1 MAIDFTVKE
10 AKQLIERHKSLLS
23 QLDYIASK
31 AEDFQ
36 SDIKRAANDLA
47 TQGALK
53 RIILN
58 DCTRPVNDLSQS
70 PDITRLILNLH
81 KYQSVRSAIETAK
94 SFQNNFAGNVRQNI
108 SLLNPGLAGL
118 SWFFGGKRAKESAAQ
133 AYQELSQMLDGS
145 YGLTIPTIV
154 SEIDA
159 TSYIT
164 NAAAW
169 NAFTAD
175 SSCFF
180 DTLEIVCRE
189 VIRSSGNSPFQLQ
202 LERLSTLEQK
212 VSKCKNAS
220 DKEESLIKSSAE
232 KMLAFNALQILR
244 NVPVDEVNRE
254 KSGFR
259 VKALYDAGITT
270 MADIYASSNYQ
281 LASIHGISESAA
293 FSMKRIAK
301 QFLEEAQEGVKI
313 KLSADDRNKQAT
325 ELVKA
330 IYVYRLKKSSRE
342 QLKNLL
348 ESSQVVLESAKV
360 VLDSVGN
367 GLSWIFYTPEQ
378 RSDVRNAYSEI
389 RSLVDGDYAKTIT
402 TLTNILLLEKSAPS
416 ANVVWDDFRE
426 HSIEYISI
434 LEDVVPGALG
444 NDDIL
449 YGLPEDLAREIQE
462 EVLFPDG
469 LLCTLRRYQE
479 WGVKYILH
487 QKKVLLGDEMGLGK
501 TVQAIATMVSLRNT
515 GATHFIVVCPAS
527 VVTNWCREVV
537 KHSKLRVTKIHG
549 SGRAQ
554 ALRSWVK
561 TGGVAVTTFET
572 TAYIKDDSIEKIDLL
587 IVDEAHY
594 IKNPEARRTINVK
607 RLCDKSERLL
617 FMTGT
622 ALENKVEEMVSL
634 IDILQPRIAE
644 SVQSMTFMP
653 SAPQFRNRVAPVYY
667 RRKREDVLT
676 ELPELI
682 EIKEWCTLNP
692 REKDIYEQHVLAKNY
707 AASRRLSWDAD
718 DIKQSCKANRLLE
731 IIEQAKSEDR
741 KVLVFSFFLDTIRT
755 IADLLGAR
763 CYGPING
770 SVPPPRRQEII
781 DAFDKAP
788 AGAVLLAQIQSG
800 GTGLNIQSASIVVIC
815 EPQFKPSI
823 ENQAISRAYRMGQAR
838 NVIVCRLLCT
848 NTIDEK
854 ISELLE
860 YKQEIFDA
868 FADKSVA
875 AEQNESRVVEVDE
888 KKFGQLIQDE
898 INRINAEK
906 GVVATEDNT

>member
-1 MAIDFTVKE
+1 
-10 AKQLIERHKSLLS
+10 
-23 QLDYIASK
+23 
-31 AEDFQ
+31 
-36 SDIKRAANDLA
+36 
-47 TQGALK
+47 
-53 RIILN
+53 
-58 DCTRPVNDLSQS
+58 
-70 PDITRLILNLH
+70 
-81 KYQSVRSAIETAK
+81 
-94 SFQNNFAGNVRQNI
+94 
-108 SLLNPGLAGL
+108 
-118 SWFFGGKRAKESAAQ
+118 
-133 AYQELSQMLDGS
+133 
-145 YGLTIPTIV
+145 
-154 SEIDA
+154 
-159 TSYIT
+159 
-164 NAAAW
+164 
-169 NAFTAD
+169 
-175 SSCFF
+175 
-180 DTLEIVCRE
+180 
-189 VIRSSGNSPFQLQ
+189 
-202 LERLSTLEQK
+202 
-212 VSKCKNAS
+212 
-220 DKEESLIKSSAE
+220 
-232 KMLAFNALQILR
+232 
-244 NVPVDEVNRE
+244 
-254 KSGFR
+254 
-259 VKALYDAGITT
+259 

-281 LASIHGISESAA
+281 LSSIYGISDSAA

-301 QFLEEAQEGVKI
+301 QFLEEAREGVKI
-313 KLSADDRNKQAT
+313 KLSADDRSKQAT

-330 IYVYRLKKSSRE
+330 IYIYRLKNVSRE
-342 QLKNLL
+342 ELNNLIQGRQAPL
-348 ESSQVVLESAKV
+348 VGAKE

-367 GLSWIFYTPEQ
+367 GLPWLFFSAEQ
-378 RSDVRNAYSEI
+378 RSDVRCAYEEI
-389 RSLVDGDYAKTIT
+389 RSAIEDEYARTIT
-402 TLTNILLLEKSAPS
+402 RLTNILLSERSTPS
-416 ANVVWDDFRE
+416 ADTAWDAFQE

-434 LEDVVPGALG
+434 LEDVVPGVLG

-549 SGRAQ
+549 TGRAQ
-554 ALRSWVK
+554 ALKSWVK

-572 TAYIKDDSIEKIDLL
+572 TACIKDESIEKINLL

-594 IKNPEARRTINVK
+594 IKNPDARRSINVR

-622 ALENKVEEMVSL
+622 ALENRVEEMVSL
-634 IDILQPRIAE
+634 IDILQPSIAE

-682 EIKEWCTLNP
+682 EIKEWCILYP
-692 REKDIYEQHVLAKNY
+692 REKEIYEEHVLSKNY

-718 DIKQSCKANRLLE
+718 DLKQSSKAIRLLE
-731 IIEQAKSEDR
+731 IIEQAKAEDR
-741 KVLVFSFFLDTIRT
+741 KVLVFSFFLDTIHA
-755 IADLLGAR
+755 IGGLLGSR
-763 CYGPING
+763 CCGPING

-788 AGAVLLAQIQSG
+788 AGSVLLAQIQSG

-838 NVIVCRLLCT
+838 NVIVYRLLCT

-854 ISELLE
+854 ITELLE

-875 AEQNESRVVEVDE
+875 AEQSDSCNAEVDE
-888 KKFGQLIQDE
+888 KKFGQLIQEE

-906 GVVATEDNT
+906 GTIPEKIFE